1 MKTLEYTINR
11 KVKGS
16 KTFYFPTLN
25 NKRFNSTNFAR
36 KYDAKNLV
44 KELIKIY
51 GIEKIIKLSL

>member
-16 KTFYFPTLN
+16 KIFYFPTLN

-44 KELIKIY
+44 KELIKIH
-51 GIEKIIKLSL
+51 GIKKIIKLSL

>member
-44 KELIKIY
+44 KELIKIH
-51 GIEKIIKLSL
+51 GIKKIIKLSL